1 METYLRLMFL
11 KYRYRL
17 GFEPLCRE
25 VGDSITWRRFA
36 RIGLGGTVPHPTTLM
51 KITTRC
57 GERAVEGLNEAL
69 LAKAVEAKVLKL
81 NRVRADT
88 TVVEANVAY
97 PTDSGLLTKG
107 IASMGRIVGR
117 LQRSGLATRTRFR
130 DRSRSARRR
139 CRAINAN
146 LRRRSDDKAND
157 VRRINAEL
165 VVIARAAARQ
175 ARAVVRNARR
185 TLRQQG
191 QRPRGRDRAAV
202 NRLETMAGRV
212 VKVAEQCAQR
222 LAGDTP
228 EAATRIVS
236 MHDPD
241 ARAIRKG
248 RIGKPVEFGY
258 KAQLVDN
265 DDGIIVDHNVEAG
278 NPPDAP
284 MLVPAIERIRARS
297 GGTPR
302 AVTADR
308 GYGEHT
314 VEDALHDVGVRL
326 ARSVGPRASAAD
338 GAPSARAWWNHAPER
353 EGMALRIEDIEYEA
367 DGRRLVGHLAVDE
380 ARPGPR
386 PAVLVAH
393 EGPGLTEHAIGRAE
407 RLAELGYVAFALDYH
422 GEGKALPLDEVMGRL
437 GPLMGDPDR
446 IRALATAGLDV
457 LLAQEETD
465 PARIAAI
472 GFCFGGTMALEL
484 ARGGADL
491 KAVVGFHSGLATA
504 RPEDAARI
512 RGSILVCI
520 GAEDPL
526 IPPEQRLA
534 FEQEMRAGGVDW
546 RMNLYGGA
554 AHSFTNER
562 AGELGLP
569 GIEYHGPTDERSWRA
584 MIDLFDEKLGEP

>member
-1 METYLRLMFL
+1 MLRTVGDQPSLWESILPEVCLGMPAELEAVDRLLDDPRFFDPYRAFFHATLGRPSIPVETYLRLMFL
-11 KYRYRL
+11 RYRYRL

-25 VGDSITWRRFA
+25 VADSITWRRFC

-51 KITTRC
+51 KTTTRC
-57 GERAVEGLNEAL
+57 GQGAVDGLNEAL
-69 LAKAVEAKVLKL
+69 LAKATEAKVLKT

-107 IASMGRIVGR
+107 IATMGRLVGR

-165 VVIARAAARQ
+165 VAIARAAARQ
-175 ARAVVRNARR
+175 AHTVARNARR
-185 TLRQQG
+185 ALRQQG
-191 QRPRGRDRAAV
+191 QRARGRDRTAV
-202 NRLETMAGRV
+202 DRLETMAGRV

-265 DDGIIVDHNVEAG
+265 EDGVILDHNLELG

-284 MLVPAIERIRARS
+284 MLVPAIARITART
-297 GGTPR
+297 GRTPR

-308 GYGEHT
+308 GYGEQA
-314 VEDALHDVGVRL
+314 VEDTLHAVGVRYVVLPRKGKPTVARRQIENRRAFKKMVRWRTGCEGRISCAKRDFGL
-326 ARSVGPRASAAD
+326 ARTRTD
-338 GAPSARAWWNHAPER
+338 GLHGARTW
-353 EGMALRIEDIEYEA
+353 
-367 DGRRLVGHLAVDE
+367 VGHGIFNHNL
-380 ARPGPR
+380 
-386 PAVLVAH
+386 
-393 EGPGLTEHAIGRAE
+393 I
-407 RLAELGYVAFALDYH
+407 
-422 GEGKALPLDEVMGRL
+422 K
-437 GPLMGDPDR
+437 
-446 IRALATAGLDV
+446 
-457 LLAQEETD
+457 
-465 PARIAAI
+465 IAAL
-472 GFCFGGTMALEL
+472 T
-484 ARGGADL
+484 
-491 KAVVGFHSGLATA
+491 T
-504 RPEDAARI
+504 
-512 RGSILVCI
+512 
-520 GAEDPL
+520 
-526 IPPEQRLA
+526 
-534 FEQEMRAGGVDW
+534 
-546 RMNLYGGA
+546 
-554 AHSFTNER
+554 
-562 AGELGLP
+562 
-569 GIEYHGPTDERSWRA
+569 
-584 MIDLFDEKLGEP
+584 